1 MSHAFSVI
9 LQHFIFV
16 FASSTITPFQE
27 DPELAVVHVQ
37 MTFLDPGASL
47 GKLFSGRFSKKVLAY
62 CDEGWE

>member
-27 DPELAVVHVQ
+27 DRNQELAWYIRVHVYA
-37 MTFLDPGASL
+37 F
-47 GKLFSGRFSKKVLAY
+47 
-62 CDEGWE
+62 